1 MLDPF
6 SLTLTPLTLNPAA
19 LFSHFCQTRGHA
31 AALWVC
37 MCVCG
42 GGFHSYYRVL
52 HLWVCDMCLQLF
64 STTSKRFEW
73 DERIQGSYKRLIIKD
88 ETCIV
93 PGCFRHFQIIHYVTV
108 EATCVIIH
116 PISLCNYALLFLFF
130 MLPSSKPNFVVLV
143 KLICWV
149 DVAKQAGRIRFKSS
163 QTGQGSKWVIFKR
176 VNWVAGRVGSSLPIF
191 FKQGFFFPITKTNQW
206 QPV

>member
-1 MLDPF
+1 MQQ
-6 SLTLTPLTLNPAA
+6 
-19 LFSHFCQTRGHA
+19 HCE
-31 AALWVC
+31 
-37 MCVCG
+37 CVCVCVCVGG
-42 GGFHSYYRVL
+42 GGFIPTTEYCNCESVT
-52 HLWVCDMCLQLF
+52 CDYNY
-64 STTSKRFEW
+64 SPPYPNTSNEMKESKEAIR
-73 DERIQGSYKRLIIKD
+73 GSSSKID

-149 DVAKQAGRIRFKSS
+149 DVAKQVGRIRFKSS

-176 VNWVAGRVGSSLPIF
+176 VNWVAGRVGSGLPIF
-191 FKQGFFFPITKTNQW
+191 FKQGFFFFFQLQKQINDNLFRENE
-206 QPV
+206 